1 MSSNLSF
8 RVPPTEQPR
17 LAAQHRVAIVT
28 GSYDQSIDGVALTL
42 NRLAA
47 RLLQLGHSVLVLC
60 PGDVARPPVLE
71 HAGLLVRVPS
81 TPLPVW
87 SEYRLTWGLGGT
99 ARAALEQFRPTVLHV
114 AVPDAMGVAAQ
125 RWAARRRTPL
135 LCSHH
140 TRWASYLDYSPPLR
154 PFASLAWLH
163 LRRFH
168 ARCAAT
174 LPPSQG
180 AANELAARGIPRLV
194 VWPRGVDVALFSPS
208 KRLAAAGSVP
218 TVLLVARL
226 RWEKG
231 LADFAAV
238 VRRLEARAGRG
249 AAFRTEVVGDG
260 PARRRLE
267 QLLPRA
273 SFRGLLTG
281 EALAAAYA
289 GADVFLYPSTTEGW
303 GGTCLEAQASGLPV
317 VATDSPGVADVISAG
332 ASGLLAPPGDVGAMA
347 AHVAAL
353 LANRSLRVAMG
364 RAAAAHASTFSWEAS
379 GDLVLAQYD
388 GMASRVGR
396 GV

>member
-114 AVPDAMGVAAQ
+114 A
-125 RWAARRRTPL
+125 
-135 LCSHH
+135 
-140 TRWASYLDYSPPLR
+140 
-154 PFASLAWLH
+154 
-163 LRRFH
+163 
-168 ARCAAT
+168 
-174 LPPSQG
+174 
-180 AANELAARGIPRLV
+180 ARGIPRLV

-208 KRLAAAGSVP
+208 KRRAAAGSVP